1 MERVPPTD
9 TPEPPDVALRPGT
22 SWLTT
27 TAGLAL
33 VVAILY
39 IGRGV
44 LMPIAVAI
52 LLSFVLAPVVNRL
65 TRLGL
70 GRNVSAVVTAVGAF
84 LLIGAFAVLVG
95 LQVTQLAMQLPS
107 YQRNIQAKLEGLR
120 GAAPSGGAVDRLS
133 TMVQDLRREIEPEPA
148 EQADVPVVQLR
159 EPPPSPYDVL
169 AEFAAPVLGP
179 LGGAGLAA
187 VLVIFILLER
197 EDLRNRLIR
206 LLGPNLRV
214 TTEAL
219 DEIGSRV
226 SRYLLM
232 QLVVNVTYGIPL
244 GIALYLIG
252 IPNAFLWAV
261 LAILL
266 RFLPYLGPVIA
277 ASFPIL
283 LAVAVDPG
291 WNTLLLT
298 VGAILAIELVSNNFV
313 EPWLYGSSTSISAVA
328 IIVAAIF
335 WTALWGPV
343 GLLLATPLTVC
354 LAVVGRY
361 FPSLRFFDVLLG
373 SAPALT
379 LPERFY
385 QRLLAGDVD
394 ENVQIAE
401 KYLEEKPLV
410 QFYDEVVVPALRLA
424 AEDDGRRALT
434 PERRFVVTRSVLDV
448 IEELAD
454 EKDPEPAT
462 ADEAEQAAARS
473 AQGAGKSVLC
483 AAGRSGLDLAVA
495 VMLAQLLERQ
505 GFKTQVVPAE
515 ALARERLP
523 DGELA
528 DFDVVCLSYLDAA
541 SLLPARQTYRR
552 LKRRAP
558 DTPILIGFWSGRTER
573 PASGVAGAGAL
584 TAGVLSEAV
593 EAVVRATGQDQE
605 PQSFA
610 TPPLP
615 PDEKERLR
623 AIDEL
628 GVLGAPRSERLEQL
642 TKRLAETFDVPI
654 SLVTVVDERHQHWK
668 AQTGLPKE
676 LAAAG
681 KSPRETSICGHV
693 VASNDVVVIED
704 TREDPR
710 FANNPFLQK
719 HGIRFYAGAPL
730 RTRDGHAIGSLCVV
744 DNEPRKVS
752 ESERALLQVVADEV
766 MDELEPDRAEAGP
779 ARPPSGSEAPA
790 GA

>member
-1 MERVPPTD
+1 MERLTRTD
-9 TPEPPDVALRPGT
+9 APDRADVALRPGT

-65 TRLGL
+65 TRIGL
-70 GRNVSAVVTAVGAF
+70 GRNVSVVVTAVGAF

-95 LQVTQLAMQLPS
+95 LQVTQLAMELPN
-107 YQRNIQAKLEGLR
+107 YQRNIQAKLQGLR
-120 GAAPSGGAVDRLS
+120 EASPGGGAVDRLS
-133 TMVQDLRREIEPEPA
+133 NMVQDLREEIEPAPA
-148 EQADVPVVQLR
+148 EQSEVPVVQMR

-169 AEFAAPVLGP
+169 VEFAAPVLGP
-179 LGGAGLAA
+179 LGSAGLAA

-219 DEIGSRV
+219 DEIGRRV

-244 GIALYLIG
+244 GIALYFIG

-291 WNTLLLT
+291 WTTLLLT
-298 VGAILAIELVSNNFV
+298 VGAVLVIELVSNNFV

-394 ENVQIAE
+394 ENVEIAE
-401 KYLEEKPLV
+401 KYLEKKPLV
-410 QFYDEVVVPALRLA
+410 EFYDEVVVPALRLA
-424 AEDDGRRALT
+424 AEDDRRRALT

-454 EKDPEPAT
+454 EQDPEPRT
-462 ADEAEQAAARS
+462 AEAAERPAP
-473 AQGAGKSVLC
+473 GAGKSVLC
-483 AAGRSGLDLAVA
+483 AAGKSGLDLAVA
-495 VMLAQLLERQ
+495 AMLAQLLERQ
-505 GFKTQVVPAE
+505 GFEARVVPAE
-515 ALARERLP
+515 ALAREQLP
-523 DGELA
+523 NGELA

-552 LKRRAP
+552 LKRRVP
-558 DTPILIGFWSGRTER
+558 DTPILIGFWSGRAEQ
-573 PASGVAGAGAL
+573 PAAGIAGEGVW

-593 EAVVRATGQDQE
+593 EAVVRAAGRE
-605 PQSFA
+605 PDSFA

-628 GVLGAPRSERLEQL
+628 GVLQAPRSERLEQL

-654 SLVTVVDERHQHWK
+654 SLVSIVDERHQHWK

-693 VASNDVVVIED
+693 VGSNDVVVIED
-704 TREDPR
+704 TNEDPR
-710 FANNPFLQK
+710 FANNPFLKK

-744 DNEPRKVS
+744 DTGPRKLS

-766 MDELEPDRAEAGP
+766 MNELEPARAESGAGEP
-779 ARPPSGSEAPA
+779 PA
-790 GA
+790 GTEASARA